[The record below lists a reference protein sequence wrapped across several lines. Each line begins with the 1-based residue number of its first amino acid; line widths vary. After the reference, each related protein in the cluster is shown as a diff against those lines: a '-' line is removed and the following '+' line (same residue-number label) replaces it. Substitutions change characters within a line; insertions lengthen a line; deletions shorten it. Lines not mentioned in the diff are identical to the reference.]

1 MNRALGYLGQAL
13 VYAAF
18 AAVLGY
24 FASAPSYRHF
34 PRDMAQ
40 IKLSFAHGGGRVGEC
55 RRLTPEELAKL
66 PPNMR
71 KPVVCPRER
80 VPVFVQLEL
89 DKNILYRDSL
99 PPTGLFGDGPSR
111 AYQRF
116 QVAPGPHHLTAR
128 MRDSRR
134 TEGFDYERDADIRL
148 KPGQN
153 FAIDFRAET
162 EGFIFR

>member
-1 MNRALGYLGQAL
+1 L
-13 VYAAF
+13 VYAGF

-24 FASAPSYRHF
+24 FASAPSYQHF

-40 IKLSFAHGGGRVGEC
+40 IKLSFAHGGERVGEC

-66 PPNMR
+66 APNMR

-80 VPVFVQLEL
+80 VPVFVELEL
-89 DKNILYRDSL
+89 DEEILYRDSL
-99 PPTGLFGDGPSR
+99 SPPGLFGDGPSR

-116 QVAPGPHHLTAR
+116 AVAPGPHRLTAR
-128 MRDSRR
+128 MRDSGRS
-134 TEGFDYERDADIRL
+134 EGFDYEREADVDLI
-148 KPGQN
+148 PGQN
-153 FAIDFRAET
+153 FSIDLRAET